1 MSTVS
6 DLKRFTDAQQSS
18 FATALSEIQNGKKRS
33 HWMWYIFPQIQGLGF
48 SSTAQYYAIEN
59 LEEAAAYIAHPVL
72 GVRLIEISK
81 ALLELEDTDPRLVMG
96 YPDNLK
102 LRSCMTLFQI
112 AAPDQPVFGQVLDK
126 YFGGKPDGR
135 TKEILCH
142 ERD

>member
-1 MSTVS
+1 MA
-6 DLKRFTDAQQSS
+6 DLSRFLKAQENTYK
-18 FATALSEIQNGKKRS
+18 TALLEIKTGRKRS

-59 LEEAAAYIAHPVL
+59 LEEATEYITHSIL
-72 GVRLIEISK
+72 GSRLIEISK
-81 ALLELEDTDPRLVMG
+81 ALLELEENDPRLVMG
-96 YPDNLK
+96 YPDDLK

-112 AAPDQPVFGQVLDK
+112 AAPDQPVFGKVLDK
-126 YFGGKPDGR
+126 YFNGKPDER